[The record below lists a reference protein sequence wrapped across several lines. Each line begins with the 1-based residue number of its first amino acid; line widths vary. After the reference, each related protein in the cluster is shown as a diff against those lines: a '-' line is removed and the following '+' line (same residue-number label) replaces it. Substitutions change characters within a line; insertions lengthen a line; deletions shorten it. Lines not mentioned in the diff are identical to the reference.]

1 MMRVDRDFYAYGL
14 SLALGE
20 LESTCLLTH
29 H

>member
-20 LESTCLLTH
+20 LESTCLL
-29 H
+29 